1 MNVKKVE
8 GISKI
13 TIGVLG
19 LLGALFQVCYANICM
34 GDNRYIACFFFLI
47 TGVSSYY
54 SCIEYFLQGF
64 ACLPKKTTS
73 ELAENT

>member
-8 GISKI
+8 GIAKI
-13 TIGVLG
+13 TIGTLG

-34 GDNRYIACFFFLI
+34 GDNRYIACFFFLV
-47 TGVSSYY
+47 TGICSYY

-64 ACLPKKTTS
+64 ACLRKKTALNS
-73 ELAENT
+73 DENT

>member
-1 MNVKKVE
+1 MNVKKAE
-8 GISKI
+8 GIAKI
-13 TIGVLG
+13 TIGALG

-34 GDNRYIACFFFLI
+34 GDGRYIACFFFLV

-64 ACLPKKTTS
+64 ECLSKKTNLKS
-73 ELAENT
+73 AENT